1 MSTPEKVSN
10 AAPASPATFDA
21 DAAHSSADM
30 ASATNYS
37 APGSLDYFE
46 RRGCYEL
53 ARALLVDCLQQLV
66 SDPQN
71 QMPATQL
78 ERAWLMGR
86 LDHCPVSCAQA
97 LSTLGMDFDGTLQ
110 SRFVNIALQDPAQAL
125 RMLSSPQVFRALY
138 ALTGPRGTGGNGGHA
153 GHGQASQTLEPVH
166 AESSDW
172 PQEAD
177 EDASPARSMARQ
189 PMRPV

>member
-1 MSTPEKVSN
+1 
-10 AAPASPATFDA
+10 
-21 DAAHSSADM
+21 
-30 ASATNYS
+30 
-37 APGSLDYFE
+37 
-46 RRGCYEL
+46 
-53 ARALLVDCLQQLV
+53 
-66 SDPQN
+66 
-71 QMPATQL
+71 
-78 ERAWLMGR
+78 MGR

-110 SRFVNIALQDPAQAL
+110 SRFVNIALQDPTQAL

-138 ALTGPRGTGGNGGHA
+138 SLTGPRGTGSNAGN
-153 GHGQASQTLEPVH
+153 GQASQTLEPGH